1 MTYYVYSYIR
11 ESDGTP
17 YYIGKGKGNRA
28 YAGHNVS
35 VPNDR
40 SKIVFIESNL
50 TEQGAFDLEMKL
62 ILEHGR
68 KDLGTGIL
76 HNRTNGGEGVSG
88 YIVSDETKLKISIA
102 LKGKSSKPKTEEHKQ
117 KISECM
123 KDRTPWNKDRI
134 GVQQHSDETK
144 LKISIALKGKKLGL
158 YGITICPHCNK
169 QGGKNAMT
177 RYHFNNCKK
186 EFK

>member
-1 MTYYVYSYIR
+1 
-11 ESDGTP
+11 
-17 YYIGKGKGNRA
+17 
-28 YAGHNVS
+28 
-35 VPNDR
+35 
-40 SKIVFIESNL
+40 
-50 TEQGAFDLEMKL
+50 
-62 ILEHGR
+62 
-68 KDLGTGIL
+68 
-76 HNRTNGGEGVSG
+76 
-88 YIVSDETKLKISIA
+88 
-102 LKGKSSKPKTEEHKQ
+102 
-117 KISECM
+117 M